1 MLLGYS
7 LYCFG
12 NKLLVINLEA
22 MTETFALFTTK
33 LSRKKK
39 WYFCQFLMIELLNN
53 WPDKKFKP
61 HICWRIGKDFRRNI
75 NSINME
81 RHIERSSTFWR
92 LFRPPNIIFRH
103 VYLNQCVKTSI
114 LAFVVVKCVLF
125 VPFLPAYLKL
135 SLFLIMKC
143 KIKIHQMSSI
153 WAQYLEIFSVV
164 LIRKVGEKKI

>member
-1 MLLGYS
+1 M
-7 LYCFG
+7 
-12 NKLLVINLEA
+12 I
-22 MTETFALFTTK
+22 
-33 LSRKKK
+33 
-39 WYFCQFLMIELLNN
+39 FCQFLMIELLNN

-75 NSINME
+75 NIKME
-81 RHIERSSTFWR
+81 RWHIERSSTFWR

-125 VPFLPAYLKL
+125 LIFVPFLPAYLKL

-143 KIKIHQMSSI
+143 KTKIHQTSSI
-153 WAQYLEIFSVV
+153 RAQYLEIFSVV
-164 LIRKVGEKKI
+164 LIIKVGEKKI

>member
-1 MLLGYS
+1 MRQWLKRLLYLQQSCPGKSSDIFVNFWWLNYWITDQLKKNIS
-7 LYCFG
+7 PIFAEE
-12 NKLLVINLEA
+12 LEKIS
-22 MTETFALFTTK
+22 EK
-33 LSRKKK
+33 
-39 WYFCQFLMIELLNN
+39 N
-53 WPDKKFKP
+53 
-61 HICWRIGKDFRRNI
+61 
-75 NSINME
+75 
-81 RHIERSSTFWR
+81 IERKRDIEIVQTFWR

>member
-39 WYFCQFLMIELLNN
+39 WYFVNFWWLNY
-53 WPDKKFKP
+53 WITDRIKKFQP

-75 NSINME
+75 NIKME
-81 RHIERSSTFWR
+81 RWHIERSSTFWR

-135 SLFLIMKC
+135 SLFLIMKS
-143 KIKIHQMSSI
+143 KKK
-153 WAQYLEIFSVV
+153 Y
-164 LIRKVGEKKI
+164 IRCPVFWPNI

>member
-1 MLLGYS
+1 MRQWLKRLLYLQQSCPGKRSNIFVNFWWLNYW
-7 LYCFG
+7 
-12 NKLLVINLEA
+12 I
-22 MTETFALFTTK
+22 TD
-33 LSRKKK
+33 RIKKS
-39 WYFCQFLMIELLNN
+39 Q
-53 WPDKKFKP
+53 P

-75 NSINME
+75 NIRME
-81 RHIERSSTFWR
+81 RWHIERSSTFWR